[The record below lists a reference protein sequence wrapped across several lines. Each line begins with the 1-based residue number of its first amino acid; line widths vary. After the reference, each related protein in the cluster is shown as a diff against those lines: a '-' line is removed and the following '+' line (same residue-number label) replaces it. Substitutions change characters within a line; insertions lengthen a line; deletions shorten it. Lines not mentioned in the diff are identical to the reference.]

1 MSPMMTVVVLAVLW
15 LIVVVPMVLRRKD
28 ERARER
34 SVASFGQAMRALTR
48 APVNARAAFAA
59 RKSTASDA
67 DDAEAASY
75 VLPRTERARSEVFV
89 AGDSRATRRSVT
101 TDGTSEEGLATRRP
115 VPAAEE
121 ALMYPVDRSEMS
133 AARIQMMTR
142 RRRSLTVLGAGTAV
156 TLLLGIFL
164 GGLTWILTA
173 AFVAGLG
180 GYLWFLRTQALND
193 RDRRAARQQR
203 AQLRQEHGYEA
214 HEAVHEPHGFAGPE
228 FAPIPESVVRIDDD
242 DLALH
247 NMDTV
252 DLTGLY
258 SADGYSDP
266 QLHRR
271 AG

>member
-1 MSPMMTVVVLAVLW
+1 MMTVVVLAVLW

-48 APVNARAAFAA
+48 APVTARAALAA
-59 RKSTASDA
+59 RKPAAGAS

-75 VLPRTERARSEVFV
+75 VLPRTGRARSEVFV
-89 AGDSRATRRSVT
+89 AGARRTMRRSVT
-101 TDGTSEEGLATRRP
+101 ADGASEEGLATRRP

-133 AARIQMMTR
+133 AARTQMMSR
-142 RRRSLTVLGAGTAV
+142 RRRSLTILGVGTAV
-156 TLLLGIFL
+156 SLLLGFFL
-164 GGLTWILTA
+164 GGLTWILTV
-173 AFVAGLG
+173 AFVGGLS
-180 GYLWFLRTQALND
+180 GYLWFLRSQALND

-203 AQLRQEHGYEA
+203 ALLRQEHGYEA
-214 HEAVHEPHGFAGPE
+214 HDAVHESRDSAGPE
-228 FAPIPESVVRIDDD
+228 FAPIPDSVVRIDDD